1 MRRVFTLALAV
12 LACGAAARAQ
22 DERRVTSPDGQI
34 EFRIFVTHPEPEAL
48 VRLAYRVSYRGR
60 LLINTSFLGL
70 EIHDQPLLG
79 ENAGMIAAKTGAS
92 AGSGAG
98 YQSLTAEYMQNG
110 SLGRRIDVEVRVYD
124 DGLAF
129 RYVVPPSGPLARMSL
144 ENEATEFELAE
155 DGLTDPGRRPVTQI
169 DPRAVLG
176 LPFVAEQ
183 PGVGWISISEVPA
196 GTYPRM
202 YLSRTEGKILI
213 SRLPPGHDPWRL
225 AWEGPTPLT
234 GPWRVLAI
242 GPTRASVTES
252 KLAERLQP

>member
-1 MRRVFTLALAV
+1 MRRFLTLLLLS
-12 LACGAAARAQ
+12 LACGGGLRAQ

-34 EFRIFVTHPEPEAL
+34 EFRVFLTHPEPEEF
-48 VRLAYRVSYRGR
+48 VRLAYQVSYRGR

-79 ENAGMIAAKTGAS
+79 QNAGLIATKTA
-92 AGSGAG
+92 AAEA
-98 YQSLTAEYMQNG
+98 YHSLTTDYMQNG
-110 SLGRRIDVEVRVYD
+110 SLGRRINLEVRVYN

-129 RYVVPPSGPLARMSL
+129 RYIVPVSGPLVRMSL

-155 DGLTDPGRRPVTQI
+155 DGAVDPGGRPLTQI
-169 DPRAVLG
+169 DPKAVLA
-176 LPFVAEQ
+176 LPLVVEQ
-183 PGVGWISISEVPA
+183 PGAGWISIGEVPA

-213 SRLPPGHDPWRL
+213 SRLPPGHDQWHL

-234 GPWRVLAI
+234 GPWRVLLI
-242 GPTRASVTES
+242 GPTRASVTDS
-252 KLAERLQP
+252 KLAERLKR